1 MHALGQRAIPV
12 YLRSSHCV
20 NSTFLQC
27 TQHPPLATVKSL
39 FLEYGVARNFP
50 TQLPSDYMS
59 VDNGFTFLFGMMM
72 MMMIFWPTF
81 SIFVFCD

>member
-1 MHALGQRAIPV
+1 MHAVGQRAVPV
-12 YLRSSHCV
+12 YLRPSHCV

-27 TQHPPLATVKSL
+27 TQHPPLAAVNSL

-50 TQLPSDYMS
+50 TQLPSDYMN
-59 VDNGFTFLFGMMM
+59 VDNGFTFLLGMV